1 MLPQFGQ
8 VFVSPPS
15 SVSAGDSVSSAAG
28 AAGAAFGGPAGFA
41 GAAFPGGLEGAF
53 FGAGAAGS
61 SFFLRFTTR
70 KNRRPA
76 MIAMMTMASPIHGS
90 TSPIPPAGAA
100 TFTFTLVSEIG
111 RAHV

>member
-28 AAGAAFGGPAGFA
+28 GAGGAFGGPAGFA

-76 MIAMMTMASPIHGS
+76 MIAMVTVASPIHGRS
-90 TSPIPPAGAA
+90 APTPPGGGAA
-100 TFTFTLVSEIG
+100 
-111 RAHV
+111 